1 MDQLYK
7 RIANL
12 SPKQREVL
20 IAHFGDSLSE
30 TDAPLISRVDER
42 RLAPLSFAQQRLWF
56 LDQLEPE
63 SALYNMPAAVRL
75 SGVLVVAALE
85 RSLSELV
92 RRHEALR
99 TRFVARGGEPLQV
112 VEEAAGVELP
122 VTDLSEIRDAAERE
136 AAAMRHCTEEARR
149 PFDLGRG
156 PLLRASLLRLGAEE
170 HILLLTTHHIV
181 SDGWSAGVMV
191 GEVGRL
197 YEAFSEGRES
207 PLAELAVQYT
217 DYAVWQREWLS
228 GELLAGQLEYWR
240 QELAGLAP
248 VLELPT
254 DRPRPAVSSHRG
266 AAESM
271 LLGEELSGGLREL
284 ARAEGVTL
292 FMLLL
297 AGFEALLWRYTGQTD
312 VVVGTDVA
320 GRTREE
326 VEGLIGFF
334 VNQLVL
340 RTNLSGEL
348 TFRELLGRVRQVC
361 LGAYEHQEVPFER
374 VVDELQPAR
383 QLNRNPLFQVKFT
396 LQDAPLQNLAMGN
409 LVELVG
415 KQAKAYLAKQK
426 KK

>member
-1 MDQLYK
+1 
-7 RIANL
+7 
-12 SPKQREVL
+12 
-20 IAHFGDSLSE
+20 
-30 TDAPLISRVDER
+30 
-42 RLAPLSFAQQRLWF
+42 
-56 LDQLEPE
+56 
-63 SALYNMPAAVRL
+63 
-75 SGVLVVAALE
+75 
-85 RSLSELV
+85 LV

-112 VEEAAGVELP
+112 VAEAAGVELP
-122 VTDLSEIRDAAERE
+122 VTDLSGIADAEERE
-136 AAAMRHCTEEARR
+136 AAAVRHCTEEARR

-217 DYAVWQREWLS
+217 DYAVWQREWLG

-254 DRPRPAVSSHRG
+254 DRPRPVVQSYAG
-266 AAESM
+266 ASASYE
-271 LLGEELSGGLREL
+271 LGEELSGRLREL

-374 VVDELQPAR
+374 VVAALRPERELGQH
-383 QLNRNPLFQVKFT
+383 PLFQVKFLFQNALMPDLELSRLKLT
-396 LQDAPLQNLAMGN
+396 LLPLEEVSARFDITLSMKDTDEGIYGTLVYSTDLFDASTIKTMLDHYRILLEDIVDNPDQRLSELRLLTDEETGGLTAAHFCDAGISQKDFESLLTELRNL
-409 LVELVG
+409 
-415 KQAKAYLAKQK
+415 
-426 KK
+426 